1 MKKALLIG
9 INYIN
14 TNISLNGCI
23 SDIVNMNEVLKNTYN
38 YDEITMLRD
47 DIQIPSL
54 LPTRNNILIELQ
66 KLISD
71 SANCTEIWIHYSG
84 HGSRVRDFNG
94 DEQSGYDSVIV
105 PLNYMS
111 AGYIVDDDLYNII
124 KRSKCK
130 TIILMDSCNSGSV
143 IDLPWSY
150 TLVSPTSYMRSLNN
164 RYNLSNPQIF
174 MFSGC
179 KDNQTSADV
188 FSIRLGQSVG
198 AFTDSFLTCLKH
210 ANYQIPLLMLY
221 RNVCIYLNQNR
232 FSQRPVYSSSSSN
245 PSDTNAVLLL
255 PVQAPTIIKRALN
268 NIISGT
274 GITTDIVKTEITN
287 TDIKKPGISKSIGNP
302 IITTTKIL
310 MKYNE

>member
-38 YDEITMLRD
+38 YDDITMLRD

-54 LPTRNNILIELQ
+54 LPTRNNILIALQ
-66 KLISD
+66 QLISD
-71 SANCTEIWIHYSG
+71 SVNCTEIWIHYSG

-94 DEQSGYDSVIV
+94 DEKSGYDSVIV

-124 KRSKCK
+124 KKSKCK

-150 TLVSPTSYMRSLNN
+150 TLVSSTSYMRSLNN

-179 KDNQTSADV
+179 KDSQTSADV
-188 FSIRLGQSVG
+188 FSVRLGQSVG

-232 FSQRPVYSSSSSN
+232 FSQLPVYSSSSSN
-245 PSDTNAVLLL
+245 PSDMNAVLLL
-255 PVQAPTIIKRALN
+255 PVQVQTIIKRALN

-274 GITTDIVKTEITN
+274 GIEITK
-287 TDIKKPGISKSIGNP
+287 TKEITTTEEIVKPGISKSIGNP
-302 IITTTKIL
+302 ITATKIL
-310 MKYNE
+310 MTYYE